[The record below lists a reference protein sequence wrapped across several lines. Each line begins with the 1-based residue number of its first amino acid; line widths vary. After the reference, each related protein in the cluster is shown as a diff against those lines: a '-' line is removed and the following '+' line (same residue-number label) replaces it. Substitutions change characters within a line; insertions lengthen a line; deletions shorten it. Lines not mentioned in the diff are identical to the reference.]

1 MLWCGFC
8 VLLLDCSFLVVWL
21 VGLFC
26 RLSVVWIDSCTGRT
40 NKVDNQNTNKTNQ
53 AGKRKI
59 GVVGFMLSEKMREV
73 RGKVTNY
80 YFTAFM

>member
-53 AGKRKI
+53 TKI
-59 GVVGFMLSEKMREV
+59 RSLVSEEIGSGAILFFKS
-73 RGKVTNY
+73 Y
-80 YFTAFM
+80 P